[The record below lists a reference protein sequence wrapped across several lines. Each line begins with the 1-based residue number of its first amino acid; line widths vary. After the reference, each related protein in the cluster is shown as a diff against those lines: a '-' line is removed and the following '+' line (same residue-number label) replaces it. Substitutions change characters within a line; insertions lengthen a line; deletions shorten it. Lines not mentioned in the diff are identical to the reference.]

1 MRLPRYAPTRYTL
14 YVLIALIVIVV
25 VDFAHAF
32 TSGGFMSPVGLVALV
47 ACGPTMF
54 VLAHFIG
61 NHDLQPQ
68 YKQRNRDRFIK
79 K

>member
-14 YVLIALIVIVV
+14 YVLFALVIVV
-25 VDFAHAF
+25 IVDFIRAIM
-32 TSGGFMSPVGLVALV
+32 SSGFMSVIGLTALV

-68 YKQRNRDRFIK
+68 YKQRNRDRFIHK
-79 K
+79 